1 MNSPEK
7 RRDTKKLQNKRR
19 RQKWHFLR
27 DCCVAFVGRK
37 MKCEDQGEVEGGRGH
52 VENGMSKSKKQKRK
66 CVRGKT
72 NLWEMRQES
81 VRLACCLMDWVVVVP
96 VVGVGVGG
104 PSFCRLVDRKKYYM
118 DSSELVFLQKWGM
131 KIKVKASLLFGGEC
145 PWQAG
150 WCRQKQRW
158 LGNKDGGAYGSEAR
172 GDVTAARK
180 PDKDDG
186 DKLRLQTAV
195 FQAALFKEEPT
206 QAVCMNAR
214 SCTRLQAGNV
224 RGSVTIKFT

>member
-81 VRLACCLMDWVVVVP
+81 VRLACCLMDWMVVVV
-96 VVGVGVGG
+96 GGGGGTTEFLQVGG
-104 PSFCRLVDRKKYYM
+104 QKKKDDM
-118 DSSELVFLQKWGM
+118 DSSELVFLQKWRM
-131 KIKVKASLLFGGEC
+131 KTKVKTSLLFGGEC

-150 WCRQKQRW
+150 CADRSK
-158 LGNKDGGAYGSEAR
+158 GG
-172 GDVTAARK
+172 
-180 PDKDDG
+180 
-186 DKLRLQTAV
+186 
-195 FQAALFKEEPT
+195 
-206 QAVCMNAR
+206 
-214 SCTRLQAGNV
+214 
-224 RGSVTIKFT
+224 

>member
-1 MNSPEK
+1 MNSLEK

-72 NLWEMRQES
+72 NLWEMTQES
-81 VRLACCLMDWVVVVP
+81 VRLACCLMDWMVVV
-96 VVGVGVGG
+96 GG
-104 PSFCRLVDRKKYYM
+104 GGCFCRLVDRKKKDDM
-118 DSSELVFLQKWGM
+118 DSSELVFLQKWRM
-131 KIKVKASLLFGGEC
+131 KIKVKTSLLFGGEC

-150 WCRQKQRW
+150 RADRSK
-158 LGNKDGGAYGSEAR
+158 GG
-172 GDVTAARK
+172 
-180 PDKDDG
+180 
-186 DKLRLQTAV
+186 
-195 FQAALFKEEPT
+195 
-206 QAVCMNAR
+206 
-214 SCTRLQAGNV
+214 
-224 RGSVTIKFT
+224 